1 MEHAACEQVHGGG
14 EERRK
19 FCLPL
24 AYVVTTYQD
33 IGPIDS
39 NTDVERIRKHPY
51 TLPDAFEWIDIDVD
65 NDDDMSQVCGPLQ

>member
-1 MEHAACEQVHGGG
+1 M
-14 EERRK
+14 
-19 FCLPL
+19 
-24 AYVVTTYQD
+24 VTTYQD